1 MPHCPDHPV
10 PSLQAREVG
19 QSLAREVEAA
29 AARLSQ
35 GSRHVAEAHRLSKD
49 IGRLTDVRATPP
61 RGAAPSAWPCSP
73 PRPCPSP
80 PSIPSPDIC
89 CLSAGGHVGGCDLF
103 PGPAG
108 PCLRDHDSVGPG
120 SEMLLLTTG
129 RGHRHDAPVAAAGA
143 SGRTEGAAAAC
154 QHCRPE
160 TGNGAGERGVWLH
173 PTGQI
178 AGTWR
183 ASEML

>member
-89 CLSAGGHVGGCDLF
+89 CLQAGMWGGVTSSL
-103 PGPAG
+103 A
-108 PCLRDHDSVGPG
+108 
-120 SEMLLLTTG
+120 LLV
-129 RGHRHDAPVAAAGA
+129 PA
-143 SGRTEGAAAAC
+143 SGTMTQWG
-154 QHCRPE
+154 Q
-160 TGNGAGERGVWLH
+160 GV
-173 PTGQI
+173 
-178 AGTWR
+178 R
-183 ASEML
+183 CCF